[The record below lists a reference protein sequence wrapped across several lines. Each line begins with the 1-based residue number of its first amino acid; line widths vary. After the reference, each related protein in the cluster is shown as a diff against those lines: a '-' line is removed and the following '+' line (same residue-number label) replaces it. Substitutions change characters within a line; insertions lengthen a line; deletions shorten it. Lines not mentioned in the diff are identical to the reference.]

1 MLRTRRPADLDSRDV
16 TIAGVAP
23 PPARRDVLRL
33 DRRHLV
39 VPDLAEDG
47 LHVQSVEP
55 RRVAA
60 EDGALHDA
68 VGRAERSEPVFA
80 LHLLGDLETAQRLDL
95 PLRPA
100 VPERARAPQPVPA
113 AQPRTS

>member
-23 PPARRDVLRL
+23 HPTHRDVLRL

-60 EDGALHDA
+60 QDGALHDA
-68 VGRAERSEPVFA
+68 VGRAERSEPVLA
-80 LHLLGDLETAQRLDL
+80 LHILGDLQTAQPLDL
-95 PLRPA
+95 PLWRL
-100 VPERARAPQPVPA
+100 VTRR
-113 AQPRTS
+113 